1 MYVHALYV
9 LHVCHSVCAEVRGQ
23 AVGLGSSHL
32 VGSRNDSKC
41 LYPTCAFPAPFEA
54 QRDRKLGETYY
65 LLIQRDRVVLL
76 CGGEER
82 AETGISCT
90 S

>member
-1 MYVHALYV
+1 M
-9 LHVCHSVCAEVRGQ
+9 GP
-23 AVGLGSSHL
+23 GSSHL
-32 VGSRNDSKC
+32 VGSRNDSNEC

-76 CGGEER
+76 CGGEGR

>member
-54 QRDRKLGETYY
+54 QRDGKVGETYH